1 MSAEAS
7 GPAPSTVPADASSNG
22 SAAVPVPLSAT
33 QRATLDAVLDLIVPP
48 STDGRM
54 PGAAEVGVPEWMAAQ
69 VPDAFPRLCD
79 ELDELDRRAREAHA
93 RGFAELDSPRRQALV
108 DAIRA
113 ASPSFMSRLA
123 VETVTC
129 YYLHDRVLQG
139 LGMELRPPAPKGY
152 QVVQGDLSLL
162 APVRAR
168 GRIWRDA

>member
-1 MSAEAS
+1 VSAE
-7 GPAPSTVPADASSNG
+7 GT
-22 SAAVPVPLSAT
+22 AAVPLSAT
-33 QRATLDAVLDLIVPP
+33 QRAILDAVLDLIVPP
-48 STDGRM
+48 SADGRL

-69 VPDAFPRLCD
+69 VPDAFARLRE
-79 ELDELDRRAREAHA
+79 ELDALDRRAREAHA
-93 RGFAELDSPRRQALV
+93 AGFAELDAPRRQALV